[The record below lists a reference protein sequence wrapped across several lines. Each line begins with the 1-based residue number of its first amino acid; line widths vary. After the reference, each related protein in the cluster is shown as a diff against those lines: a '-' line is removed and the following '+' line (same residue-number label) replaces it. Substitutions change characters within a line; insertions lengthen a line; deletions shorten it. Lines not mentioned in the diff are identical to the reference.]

1 MPIQILP
8 DTLVAR
14 IAAGEVVERP
24 ASVVKELVENA
35 IDAGSR
41 DIKIECAE
49 GGRRLIR
56 ISDDGSGIR
65 TDEVTLA
72 FMHHATSKLRSVDD
86 LSHIMTLGFR
96 GEALASVASV
106 SSVTCST
113 RHVDEPTGTLIR
125 VDNGQI
131 INQERIGRTPGTTM
145 TIEHLFARVPARL
158 KFLKS
163 NQTERG
169 HIDAM
174 VTRYALAYPGVRFT
188 LTHDNRRA
196 FQSLGNGNLR
206 DVLIEVFGA
215 SAVEQMIPVGEMRDS
230 RSEIDGIDDSASID
244 DLRLPIDDS
253 TASPTADPTPASE
266 GTQSPIS
273 HLQSQASSSQ
283 SSIRVHGYAALPT
296 MDHANRTKIIL
307 FVNGRP
313 VQDAKLSY
321 AVIQA
326 YHTLLMTGR
335 FPIAVIMV
343 QVPSEDVDVNVH
355 PAKAEVRFRDAEAV
369 FSAIQRAVRRA
380 LLDHL
385 PVPEPPS
392 VFVDRRQ
399 ENENSGIEN
408 RDWRLGT
415 GDAQSPISN
424 LQSPLSGSETW
435 DRVGIARNAPPQ
447 SPISNPESQISA
459 ANQKSP
465 IQNPKSPQLPALRIL
480 GQLAAS
486 YVIAE
491 GPEGLYLIDQHAA
504 HERIMYERM
513 MAAREMGAMASQALL
528 DPTPVDVPAESAHLL
543 EGDLP
548 ALHELGFEIDHFGGN
563 TFLVRAVPAE
573 MIQDDIAAALREIV
587 ADLEMGDAPL
597 AKDIE
602 ARVVR
607 RVCKRMAIKAGRV
620 LTYAEMA
627 ALVRDLEACHS
638 PRTCPHGRP
647 TMIQIGVAQLE
658 REFGRLG

>member
-56 ISDDGSGIR
+56 ISDDGLGIR
-65 TDEVTLA
+65 AGEVTLA
-72 FMHHATSKLRSVDD
+72 FMHHATSKLRSMDD

-113 RHVDEPTGTLIR
+113 RHMDEPAGTLIR

-131 INQERIGRTPGTTM
+131 ISQEPIGRTPGTTM

-169 HIDAM
+169 RIDAI
-174 VTRYALAYPGVRFT
+174 VTRYALAYPAVRFT
-188 LTHDNRRA
+188 LVHDNRRA

-215 SAVEQMIPVGEMRDS
+215 SAVEQMIPAGDFVFSNSDFGLPNRDS
-230 RSEIDGIDDSASID
+230 SAQPLPEPAQTEDDES
-244 DLRLPIDDS
+244 
-253 TASPTADPTPASE
+253 
-266 GTQSPIS
+266 QSLAENPKSKIENP
-273 HLQSQASSSQ
+273 Q
-283 SSIRVHGYAALPT
+283 SSIVVRGYVAKPS
-296 MDHANRTKIIL
+296 MDHANRSKIIL

-335 FPIAVIMV
+335 YPVAVIMV

-369 FSAIQRAVRRA
+369 FSAIQRAVRRT
-380 LLDHL
+380 LLDNL
-385 PVPEPPS
+385 PVPQPPS
-392 VFVDRRQ
+392 VFVNKNL
-399 ENENSGIEN
+399 E
-408 RDWRLGT
+408 T
-415 GDAQSPISN
+415 GDSQPLISNLISPISN
-424 LQSPLSGSETW
+424 PQSPLSGSETW

-447 SPISNPESQISA
+447 SPVTSHESHIAPGDLQYPTSNSRPA
-459 ANQKSP
+459 
-465 IQNPKSPQLPALRIL
+465 QLPALRIL

-486 YVIAE
+486 YIIAE

-513 MAAREMGAMASQALL
+513 LAARERGATASQALL
-528 DPTPVDVPAESAHLL
+528 DPAPVDVPAESAHLL
-543 EGDLP
+543 EGSLT

-602 ARVVR
+602 ARVAR

-627 ALVRDLEACHS
+627 ALVRDLEACDS

-647 TMIQIGVAQLE
+647 TMIQIGVPQLE

>member
-65 TDEVTLA
+65 ADEVTLA

-106 SSVTCST
+106 SSVTCTT
-113 RHVDEPTGTLIR
+113 RHLDEPTGTLIR

-215 SAVEQMIPVGEMRDS
+215 SAVEQMIPVGDFGFSNADFGLPNSDS
-230 RSEIDGIDDSASID
+230 DAQPQVEPP
-244 DLRLPIDDS
+244 LPV
-253 TASPTADPTPASE
+253 E
-266 GTQSPIS
+266 GDE
-273 HLQSQASSSQ
+273 SQALAENPKSKIDNPK
-283 SSIRVHGYAALPT
+283 SSIVVHGYAALPT

-392 VFVDRRQ
+392 VFVDRRL
-399 ENENSGIEN
+399 EIGDLGLGI
-408 RDWRLGT
+408 
-415 GDAQSPISN
+415 GDSQTSPSSPQSPISN
-424 LQSPLSGSETW
+424 YQSPSAHLQSPLSGSETW

-447 SPISNPESQISA
+447 SPTSSLESPDNRQSSIVNRQSQI
-459 ANQKSP
+459 
-465 IQNPKSPQLPALRIL
+465 PALRIL

-513 MAAREMGAMASQALL
+513 MAAREMGATASQALL

>member
-65 TDEVTLA
+65 ADEVTLA

-113 RHVDEPTGTLIR
+113 RHLDEQTGTLIR

-131 INQERIGRTPGTTM
+131 ISQERIGRTPGTTM

-174 VTRYALAYPGVRFT
+174 VTRYALAYPHVRFT
-188 LTHDNRRA
+188 LLHDNRRA

-215 SAVEQMIPVGEMRDS
+215 SAVEQMIPVGDFGFS
-230 RSEIDGIDDSASID
+230 NADFG
-244 DLRLPIDDS
+244 LPHDNPI
-253 TASPTADPTPASE
+253 
-266 GTQSPIS
+266 TQP
-273 HLQSQASSSQ
+273 QTESSSLIEEDVSQ
-283 SSIRVHGYAALPT
+283 SLADNPKSKIQNLKSSIHVHGYVALPA
-296 MDHANRTKIIL
+296 MDHANRSKIIL

-335 FPIAVIMV
+335 YPVAVIMV
-343 QVPSEDVDVNVH
+343 QLPSEDVDVNVH

-392 VFVDRRQ
+392 IFVDRRQ
-399 ENENSGIEN
+399 ESG
-408 RDWRLGT
+408 DVRLEIGDSRLEA

-424 LQSPLSGSETW
+424 LQPPPAHLQSPLAGSETW

-447 SPISNPESQISA
+447 SPIPNLESQISA
-459 ANQKSP
+459 ANP
-465 IQNPKSPQLPALRIL
+465 RFPQLPALRIL

-513 MAAREMGAMASQALL
+513 MAAREMGSTVAQNLL
-528 DPTPVDVPAESAHLL
+528 DPAPVDVPAESAHLL
-543 EGDLP
+543 EENL
-548 ALHELGFEIDHFGGN
+548 ATLHELGFEIDHFGGN
-563 TFLVRAVPAE
+563 TFLVRTVPAE

-647 TMIQIGVAQLE
+647 TMIQIGVTQLE

>member
-215 SAVEQMIPVGEMRDS
+215 SAVEQMIPVGEILRFGIRDC
-230 RSEIDGIDDSASID
+230 RFWIAQLTIPMP
-244 DLRLPIDDS
+244 RRF
-253 TASPTADPTPASE
+253 TASPNRSSSASE
-266 GTQSPIS
+266 E
-273 HLQSQASSSQ
+273 
-283 SSIRVHGYAALPT
+283 
-296 MDHANRTKIIL
+296 HA
-307 FVNGRP
+307 
-313 VQDAKLSY
+313 
-321 AVIQA
+321 
-326 YHTLLMTGR
+326 
-335 FPIAVIMV
+335 
-343 QVPSEDVDVNVH
+343 
-355 PAKAEVRFRDAEAV
+355 
-369 FSAIQRAVRRA
+369 
-380 LLDHL
+380 
-385 PVPEPPS
+385 
-392 VFVDRRQ
+392 
-399 ENENSGIEN
+399 
-408 RDWRLGT
+408 
-415 GDAQSPISN
+415 ISN
-424 LQSPLSGSETW
+424 LSSPNLKHL
-435 DRVGIARNAPPQ
+435 
-447 SPISNPESQISA
+447 
-459 ANQKSP
+459 KST
-465 IQNPKSPQLPALRIL
+465 IQNRQSMSMVMRRCRRWIT
-480 GQLAAS
+480 
-486 YVIAE
+486 
-491 GPEGLYLIDQHAA
+491 
-504 HERIMYERM
+504 
-513 MAAREMGAMASQALL
+513 
-528 DPTPVDVPAESAHLL
+528 PT
-543 EGDLP
+543 
-548 ALHELGFEIDHFGGN
+548 
-563 TFLVRAVPAE
+563 
-573 MIQDDIAAALREIV
+573 
-587 ADLEMGDAPL
+587 AP
-597 AKDIE
+597 
-602 ARVVR
+602 RSF
-607 RVCKRMAIKAGRV
+607 CSSMAGRCRMPS
-620 LTYAEMA
+620 YRM
-627 ALVRDLEACHS
+627 R
-638 PRTCPHGRP
+638 
-647 TMIQIGVAQLE
+647 
-658 REFGRLG
+658 

>member
-1 MPIQILP
+1 M
-8 DTLVAR
+8 
-14 IAAGEVVERP
+14 
-24 ASVVKELVENA
+24 
-35 IDAGSR
+35 
-41 DIKIECAE
+41 
-49 GGRRLIR
+49 
-56 ISDDGSGIR
+56 
-65 TDEVTLA
+65 
-72 FMHHATSKLRSVDD
+72 
-86 LSHIMTLGFR
+86 
-96 GEALASVASV
+96 
-106 SSVTCST
+106 
-113 RHVDEPTGTLIR
+113 
-125 VDNGQI
+125 
-131 INQERIGRTPGTTM
+131 
-145 TIEHLFARVPARL
+145 
-158 KFLKS
+158 
-163 NQTERG
+163 
-169 HIDAM
+169 
-174 VTRYALAYPGVRFT
+174 
-188 LTHDNRRA
+188 
-196 FQSLGNGNLR
+196 
-206 DVLIEVFGA
+206 
-215 SAVEQMIPVGEMRDS
+215 
-230 RSEIDGIDDSASID
+230 
-244 DLRLPIDDS
+244 
-253 TASPTADPTPASE
+253 
-266 GTQSPIS
+266 
-273 HLQSQASSSQ
+273 
-283 SSIRVHGYAALPT
+283 PT
-296 MDHANRTKIIL
+296 MDHANRSKIIL

-355 PAKAEVRFRDAEAV
+355 PAKAEVRFRDADGV
-369 FSAIQRAVRRA
+369 FSAIQRTVRRA

-392 VFVDRRQ
+392 IFVDRRQ
-399 ENENSGIEN
+399 GIE
-408 RDWRLGT
+408 DSGFGI
-415 GDAQSPISN
+415 GDSQTSPSSPQSPISDYQSSPAH

-447 SPISNPESQISA
+447 SPTSNHESPDSRQSSIVNRQSQI
-459 ANQKSP
+459 
-465 IQNPKSPQLPALRIL
+465 PALRIL

-513 MAAREMGAMASQALL
+513 MAAREMGSVASQALL

-563 TFLVRAVPAE
+563 TFLVRAVPAD
-573 MIQDDIAAALREIV
+573 MVQDDIAAALREIV

-627 ALVRDLEACHS
+627 ALVRDLEACSS

>member
-1 MPIQILP
+1 
-8 DTLVAR
+8 VH
-14 IAAGEVVERP
+14 
-24 ASVVKELVENA
+24 N
-35 IDAGSR
+35 
-41 DIKIECAE
+41 
-49 GGRRLIR
+49 
-56 ISDDGSGIR
+56 
-65 TDEVTLA
+65 
-72 FMHHATSKLRSVDD
+72 
-86 LSHIMTLGFR
+86 
-96 GEALASVASV
+96 
-106 SSVTCST
+106 
-113 RHVDEPTGTLIR
+113 
-125 VDNGQI
+125 
-131 INQERIGRTPGTTM
+131 
-145 TIEHLFARVPARL
+145 
-158 KFLKS
+158 
-163 NQTERG
+163 
-169 HIDAM
+169 
-174 VTRYALAYPGVRFT
+174 
-188 LTHDNRRA
+188 
-196 FQSLGNGNLR
+196 
-206 DVLIEVFGA
+206 
-215 SAVEQMIPVGEMRDS
+215 
-230 RSEIDGIDDSASID
+230 
-244 DLRLPIDDS
+244 
-253 TASPTADPTPASE
+253 
-266 GTQSPIS
+266 
-273 HLQSQASSSQ
+273 LQSQMPNRQ
-283 SSIRVHGYAALPT
+283 SSIHNRQSSIHVHGYVALPA
-296 MDHANRTKIIL
+296 MDHANRSKIIL

-335 FPIAVIMV
+335 YPVAVIMV
-343 QVPSEDVDVNVH
+343 QLPSEDVDVNVH

-392 VFVDRRQ
+392 IFVDRRQ
-399 ENENSGIEN
+399 ESG
-408 RDWRLGT
+408 DVRLEIGDSRLEA

-424 LQSPLSGSETW
+424 LQPPPAHLQSPLAGSETW

-447 SPISNPESQISA
+447 SPIPNLESQISA
-459 ANQKSP
+459 ANP
-465 IQNPKSPQLPALRIL
+465 RFPQLPALRIL

-513 MAAREMGAMASQALL
+513 MAAREMGSTVAQNLL
-528 DPTPVDVPAESAHLL
+528 DPAPVDVPAESAHLL
-543 EGDLP
+543 EENL
-548 ALHELGFEIDHFGGN
+548 ATLHELGFEIDHFGGN
-563 TFLVRAVPAE
+563 TFLVRTVPAE

-647 TMIQIGVAQLE
+647 TMIQIGVTQLE

>member
-1 MPIQILP
+1 
-8 DTLVAR
+8 
-14 IAAGEVVERP
+14 
-24 ASVVKELVENA
+24 
-35 IDAGSR
+35 
-41 DIKIECAE
+41 
-49 GGRRLIR
+49 
-56 ISDDGSGIR
+56 
-65 TDEVTLA
+65 
-72 FMHHATSKLRSVDD
+72 
-86 LSHIMTLGFR
+86 
-96 GEALASVASV
+96 
-106 SSVTCST
+106 
-113 RHVDEPTGTLIR
+113 
-125 VDNGQI
+125 
-131 INQERIGRTPGTTM
+131 
-145 TIEHLFARVPARL
+145 
-158 KFLKS
+158 
-163 NQTERG
+163 
-169 HIDAM
+169 
-174 VTRYALAYPGVRFT
+174 
-188 LTHDNRRA
+188 
-196 FQSLGNGNLR
+196 
-206 DVLIEVFGA
+206 
-215 SAVEQMIPVGEMRDS
+215 
-230 RSEIDGIDDSASID
+230 
-244 DLRLPIDDS
+244 
-253 TASPTADPTPASE
+253 
-266 GTQSPIS
+266 
-273 HLQSQASSSQ
+273 
-283 SSIRVHGYAALPT
+283 
-296 MDHANRTKIIL
+296 MDHANRSKIIL

-313 VQDAKLSY
+313 VQDVRLSY

-343 QVPSEDVDVNVH
+343 QVPPEDVDVNVH
-355 PAKAEVRFRDAEAV
+355 PAKAEVRFRDADGV
-369 FSAIQRAVRRA
+369 FSAIQRSVRRA

-392 VFVDRRQ
+392 IFVDRRQ
-399 ENENSGIEN
+399 ENGDSGLGIG
-408 RDWRLGT
+408 DSRLEGER
-415 GDAQSPISN
+415 AQSPISDPQSPSAHY
-424 LQSPLSGSETW
+424 QSPLSGSETW

-447 SPISNPESQISA
+447 SPIPNFESPDNRPLPIANRQPQI
-459 ANQKSP
+459 
-465 IQNPKSPQLPALRIL
+465 PALRIL

-513 MAAREMGAMASQALL
+513 MATRETGQVAVQALL
-528 DPTPVDVPAESAHLL
+528 DPVPVDVPVESAHLL

-573 MIQDDIAAALREIV
+573 MIQDDITAALREIV

-597 AKDIE
+597 GKDIE

-647 TMIQIGVAQLE
+647 TMIQIGVSQLE

>member
-1 MPIQILP
+1 M
-8 DTLVAR
+8 
-14 IAAGEVVERP
+14 
-24 ASVVKELVENA
+24 
-35 IDAGSR
+35 
-41 DIKIECAE
+41 
-49 GGRRLIR
+49 
-56 ISDDGSGIR
+56 
-65 TDEVTLA
+65 
-72 FMHHATSKLRSVDD
+72 
-86 LSHIMTLGFR
+86 
-96 GEALASVASV
+96 
-106 SSVTCST
+106 
-113 RHVDEPTGTLIR
+113 
-125 VDNGQI
+125 
-131 INQERIGRTPGTTM
+131 
-145 TIEHLFARVPARL
+145 
-158 KFLKS
+158 
-163 NQTERG
+163 
-169 HIDAM
+169 
-174 VTRYALAYPGVRFT
+174 
-188 LTHDNRRA
+188 
-196 FQSLGNGNLR
+196 
-206 DVLIEVFGA
+206 
-215 SAVEQMIPVGEMRDS
+215 
-230 RSEIDGIDDSASID
+230 
-244 DLRLPIDDS
+244 
-253 TASPTADPTPASE
+253 
-266 GTQSPIS
+266 
-273 HLQSQASSSQ
+273 
-283 SSIRVHGYAALPT
+283 
-296 MDHANRTKIIL
+296 
-307 FVNGRP
+307 
-313 VQDAKLSY
+313 
-321 AVIQA
+321 IQA

-424 LQSPLSGSETW
+424 PQSPSAHLQSPLSGSETW

-447 SPISNPESQISA
+447 SPISSLESPDNRQSSILNRQSQI
-459 ANQKSP
+459 
-465 IQNPKSPQLPALRIL
+465 PALRIL

-513 MAAREMGAMASQALL
+513 MAAREMGATASQALL

>member
-215 SAVEQMIPVGEMRDS
+215 SAVEQMIPVGDFGFSNADFGLPNSDPDAQPRVEPPLPVEGDES
-230 RSEIDGIDDSASID
+230 QVLAENPKSKIDN
-244 DLRLPIDDS
+244 PKS
-253 TASPTADPTPASE
+253 T
-266 GTQSPIS
+266 IV
-273 HLQSQASSSQ
+273 
-283 SSIRVHGYAALPT
+283 VHGYAALPT

-399 ENENSGIEN
+399 ENENSGMEN

-447 SPISNPESQISA
+447 SPISNPESPDNRQSSILNRQSQI
-459 ANQKSP
+459 
-465 IQNPKSPQLPALRIL
+465 PALRIL

-573 MIQDDIAAALREIV
+573 MIQDDIATALREIV

>member
-1 MPIQILP
+1 
-8 DTLVAR
+8 
-14 IAAGEVVERP
+14 
-24 ASVVKELVENA
+24 
-35 IDAGSR
+35 
-41 DIKIECAE
+41 
-49 GGRRLIR
+49 
-56 ISDDGSGIR
+56 
-65 TDEVTLA
+65 
-72 FMHHATSKLRSVDD
+72 
-86 LSHIMTLGFR
+86 
-96 GEALASVASV
+96 
-106 SSVTCST
+106 
-113 RHVDEPTGTLIR
+113 
-125 VDNGQI
+125 
-131 INQERIGRTPGTTM
+131 
-145 TIEHLFARVPARL
+145 
-158 KFLKS
+158 
-163 NQTERG
+163 
-169 HIDAM
+169 
-174 VTRYALAYPGVRFT
+174 
-188 LTHDNRRA
+188 
-196 FQSLGNGNLR
+196 
-206 DVLIEVFGA
+206 
-215 SAVEQMIPVGEMRDS
+215 
-230 RSEIDGIDDSASID
+230 
-244 DLRLPIDDS
+244 
-253 TASPTADPTPASE
+253 
-266 GTQSPIS
+266 
-273 HLQSQASSSQ
+273 
-283 SSIRVHGYAALPT
+283 
-296 MDHANRTKIIL
+296 
-307 FVNGRP
+307 
-313 VQDAKLSY
+313 
-321 AVIQA
+321 
-326 YHTLLMTGR
+326 MTGR

-392 VFVDRRQ
+392 VFVDRRL
-399 ENENSGIEN
+399 EIGDSGLE
-408 RDWRLGT
+408 
-415 GDAQSPISN
+415 GDRAQSPISN
-424 LQSPLSGSETW
+424 PQSPSGHFQSPLSGSETW

-447 SPISNPESQISA
+447 SPITNLESPDNRQSSIVNRQSQI
-459 ANQKSP
+459 
-465 IQNPKSPQLPALRIL
+465 PALRIL

-513 MAAREMGAMASQALL
+513 MAAREMGATASQALL

-548 ALHELGFEIDHFGGN
+548 ALHEMGFEIDHFGGN

>member
-65 TDEVTLA
+65 ADEVTLA

-174 VTRYALAYPGVRFT
+174 VTRYALAYPDVRFT

-215 SAVEQMIPVGEMRDS
+215 SAVEQMIPVGEIRDS
-230 RSEIDGIDDSASID
+230 GSEIDDLPFTIDDSN
-244 DLRLPIDDS
+244 PIDDS
-253 TASPTADPTPASE
+253 SASPKADLAPASE

-273 HLQSQASSSQ
+273 HLQSQVFNPK
-283 SSIRVHGYAALPT
+283 SSIVVHGYAALPT

-424 LQSPLSGSETW
+424 PPSPSAHLQSPLSGSETW

-447 SPISNPESQISA
+447 SPTSSLESQISA
-459 ANQKSP
+459 TNQKP
-465 IQNPKSPQLPALRIL
+465 PQLPALRIL

-513 MAAREMGAMASQALL
+513 MATREMGATASQALL
-528 DPTPVDVPAESAHLL
+528 DPAPVDVPAESAHLL

-548 ALHELGFEIDHFGGN
+548 ALHELGFEIDRFGGN